1 MKLTIFGSTGP
12 TGRRLVERSIA
23 AGHEV
28 TAFARRSSSV
38 NAVHERL
45 TVFQGDAFDPERVDE
60 AIAGGDTVISVLGG
74 EPSNPLHPRRTGDP
88 DGPAS
93 VGARHIVS
101 AMKEHGIRRF
111 VCLTA
116 WGVGESGENPSV
128 PGWFFMN
135 VLVPPL
141 LRDDYADKEA
151 AERVVRGSGLDW
163 TIVRPMLL
171 TNGQWTGRYRV
182 GEDLKPGRR
191 FWISRADVAAFLL
204 EQLSTEEFVHRT
216 PAIGY

>member
-1 MKLTIFGSTGP
+1 MKLTIFGATGP

-23 AGHEV
+23 SGHEV
-28 TAFARRSSSV
+28 TAFARRASSM
-38 NAVHERL
+38 NASHERL
-45 TVFQGDAFDPERVDE
+45 DVFQGDAFDAGRVEE
-60 AIAGGDTVISVLGG
+60 AVKGSDAVVSVLGG
-74 EPSNPLHPRRTGDP
+74 EPSNPLHPRRPGDP

-93 VGARHIVS
+93 VGARHIAA
-101 AMKEHGIRRF
+101 AMQEHGVRRF

-116 WGVGESGENPSV
+116 WGVGESGENPSL
-128 PGWFFMN
+128 PGWVFMN
-135 VLVPPL
+135 LLVPPL

-151 AERVVRGSGLDW
+151 AERVVRESGFDW

-171 TNGQWTGRYRV
+171 TNGRWTGSYRV

-204 EQLSTEEFVHRT
+204 EQVTAGEFIRRT